1 MEKES
6 IIDKL
11 SQLKFTVIDKVYIED
26 DDEPK
31 IEYLKSYD
39 PIGNI
44 VFINIDSDINLDVNE
59 EILAYNKIYKASIV
73 PQSVKM
79 GLNECMSKNICG
91 VMICTNRGLCALKHE
106 NNKPQEENL
115 IFSSYSGKPI
125 VIANNFEAYPI
136 INYSDIINNYQETL
150 NEIKLTSQRI
160 KNSLYVL
167 LLNNTNDL
175 LKYSTEY
182 DKNINIFT
190 ETVIDTA
197 KQIANALSTL
207 ENAYNSYENK
217 DNENVSKI
225 IYNIQTRNVMLDKI
239 FGIWNDVNNFSAKIK
254 NELEKLESYTGK
266 VNELKSKINNVYNP

>member
-136 INYSDIINNYQETL
+136 TNYSDIINNYQETL

>member
-190 ETVIDTA
+190 KTVIDTA
-197 KQIANALSTL
+197 KQMANALSTL